1 MSLKSAVKKS
11 VKQVLWTLHLD
22 LTRNMKYD
30 RYAFRVFQR
39 VLNKESNCIDI
50 GCHKGEILEWMLRF
64 APQGEHYAIEPIP
77 FLFQGLKEKFVQPN
91 VHLCNLA
98 LSNKAGRM
106 NFTVVKN
113 APAYSGIKQRKYA
126 VENPELEIIKVD
138 VQQLDELIPKAKN
151 IRLIKLDV
159 EGAELDVLKGTTRII
174 KECQPYIFFEF
185 GLGSAEYYEASPQE
199 MFSLMEENSMQIFT
213 LKSWLDKNAALNQQ
227 EFVNHFMSNSEYYF
241 LAVPLVERK

>member
-1 MSLKSAVKKS
+1 MRLKSVFKKF
-11 VKQVLWTLHLD
+11 VKQVLWALHLD
-22 LTRNMKYD
+22 ITRNMKYD

-50 GCHKGEILEWMLRF
+50 GCHKGEILEWILRF
-64 APQGEHYAIEPIP
+64 APKGDHYAVEPIP
-77 FLFQGLKEKFVQPN
+77 FLFQGLKEKFVQSN
-91 VHLCNLA
+91 VHLYNLA

-126 VENPELEIIKVD
+126 VENPDLEIIQVE
-138 VQQLDELIPKAKN
+138 VQRLDELIPKAKN

-159 EGAELDVLKGTTRII
+159 EGAELDVLRGTTRIL
-174 KECQPYIFFEF
+174 KECQPYILFEF
-185 GLGSAEYYEASPQE
+185 GLGSAEYYQASPQE

-213 LKSWLDKNAALNQQ
+213 LKSWLEKNVALKQQ
-227 EFVNHFMSNSEYYF
+227 EFVNHFMTNSEYYF
-241 LAVPLVERK
+241 LAVPEVKQ